1 MGKNNKNKGAA
12 NPEIKNEDVKSSDTN
27 SGVKKPISSPIASSS
42 EKKPKPDVAAA
53 ASSSTAS
60 VSDKKTKSSASKAP
74 KKATTAETENDGD
87 DEEEDEEEDE
97 EDDDDEDENTPMI
110 VLKHDVHIR
119 QRATA
124 AAREESSQLRDFKP
138 TDDDSDDTLIIASAI
153 FGFLLCMLCGGLLP
167 QFGVDPQHVML
178 GGMLTMLGL
187 VVYNML
193 CPNCGGRKSPSYND
207 PDSQISPFMV
217 FLFCGCIGAMLGGMF
232 GGVFANLDFKK
243 FPRDHWVRFI
253 SGK

>member
-1 MGKNNKNKGAA
+1 MGKNNKNKGVAA
-12 NPEIKNEDVKSSDTN
+12 NPSLPSLHEIKEKSDTN
-27 SGVKKPISSPIASSS
+27 QAGEKKPTNSSPISASSS
-42 EKKPKPDVAAA
+42 EKKQKPVVAAVA
-53 ASSSTAS
+53 SSSSTAS
-60 VSDKKTKSSASKAP
+60 VSDKKTKPSASKAP

-87 DEEEDEEEDE
+87 DEEEENDEDE
-97 EDDDDEDENTPMI
+97 DEDDDDDDEDENTPMI
-110 VLKHDVHIR
+110 VLKH
-119 QRATA
+119 
-124 AAREESSQLRDFKP
+124 EESSQLRDFKP

-232 GGVFANLDFKK
+232 GGVFVNLDFKK